1 MLRLASI
8 LSSWWFT
15 EVLVAFPF
23 GRSAH
28 FVRFCGERIN
38 DDVFLDGFQQTA
50 TTLYLHSH
58 IASSGVVELRGVRL
72 KELVS
77 RMAKHSDFS
86 NRAISC

>member
-8 LSSWWFT
+8 LSSGWFT
-15 EVLVAFPF
+15 EVLAAFPF

-28 FVRFCGERIN
+28 FVRFCGERI
-38 DDVFLDGFQQTA
+38 DDAFLDGFQQTA
-50 TTLYLHSH
+50 TTLNLHSH

-77 RMAKHSDFS
+77 RMVKHSDFS